1 MPLSL
6 PYPCL
11 CLVTDREVCPP
22 GDLPQRVS
30 AAVAGGVDMVQLR
43 DKELPGGILFEQA
56 MALREVVRDRALL
69 LVNERAD
76 VAAAIGAG
84 GVQLGEAAMATE
96 PVRTIVG
103 ADAVI
108 GRSVHSVD
116 GAQAAAASGAD
127 FLLVGAMFATRSH
140 PGEEPSGPGLL
151 ERIRAAGV
159 AVPLLAIGGIT
170 ADNIAGVMAAGASG
184 AAVITSVL
192 ASDDPETAARRL
204 KSAMMDAIADGAGN
218 RNESGANDRFAMERR

>member
-11 CLVTDREVCPP
+11 CLVTDRAVCPP
-22 GDLPQRVS
+22 DELPRRVS

-43 DKELPGGILFEQA
+43 DKELPGGALFEQA
-56 MALREVVRDRALL
+56 MALREVVQDRALL

-76 VAAAIGAG
+76 VAAASGAG
-84 GVQLGEAAMATE
+84 GAQLGEAAMATE
-96 PVRTIVG
+96 LVRAIVG
-103 ADAVI
+103 GDSMI

-116 GAQAAAASGAD
+116 GAKAAAASGAD

-192 ASDDPETAARRL
+192 ASADPETAARRL
-204 KSAMMDAIADGAGN
+204 KSAMLDAIAHDADN